1 MFGRVHETSQRL
13 RGHDFSFQSVSSC
26 SSPISIGNNRPPSL
40 SVNSCLGPSRTSAGG
55 SFSFPVHEC
64 WDSHSG
70 LLKTAR
76 TLNEFL
82 CHDEKIKNNDK
93 RKTTGTNWSSSSGS
107 SYYDSHGSDFAI
119 SFDSI
124 LSGEGVWSS
133 SSASSSSQ
141 SAVND
146 YTRSYYQQRFGVAN
160 WSTSSCSSS
169 CEAHGYQH
177 SPLLSREPYGSE
189 WSQTSVV

>member
-13 RGHDFSFQSVSSC
+13 RGHDLSFQSVSSR
-26 SSPISIGNNRPPSL
+26 SSPISIGNNRSPSL
-40 SVNSCLGPSRTSAGG
+40 SVNSCLSPRTNAGD

-76 TLNEFL
+76 TLREFL

-93 RKTTGTNWSSSSGS
+93 PKTTGTNWSSSSGS

-124 LSGEGVWSS
+124 LSGEGVRSS

-146 YTRSYYQQRFGVAN
+146 YSRSCYQQRFGGAN
-160 WSTSSCSSS
+160 WSISSSSSS

-177 SPLLSREPYGSE
+177 SPLLSQEPNGSE

>member
-1 MFGRVHETSQRL
+1 MFDRVHEISQHL
-13 RGHDFSFQSVSSC
+13 RGHDFSFQSVSSF
-26 SSPISIGNNRPPSL
+26 SSPISIGNNRLPSQ
-40 SVNSCLGPSRTSAGG
+40 SVNSCLSPTRTNTDG
-55 SFSFPVHEC
+55 SFSFPVNEC
-64 WDSHSG
+64 WDSRCG

-82 CHDEKIKNNDK
+82 YHDEKIRINDK
-93 RKTTGTNWSSSSGS
+93 RKNSTNWSSSSGS

-119 SFDSI
+119 SFDSN
-124 LSGEGVWSS
+124 LSGEALWSS

-146 YTRSYYQQRFGVAN
+146 YTRSCYLQRFGGTN
-160 WSTSSCSSS
+160 WSISSCSSS
-169 CEAHGYQH
+169 CEAYGYRH
-177 SPLLSREPYGSE
+177 SPLVSQEANGSE